1 MQIARGVEEREY
13 QGLEEVEDDD
23 DFEAE
28 ELLESAAGLENRL
41 EALIEPE
48 NSYDGNDGRD
58 RSNNTDL

>member
-28 ELLESAAGLENRL
+28 ELLESAAGLKNRL
-41 EALIEPE
+41 EALVEPE
-48 NSYDGNDGRD
+48 DSCDGNDRGD
-58 RSNNTDL
+58 RSNDTDL